1 MISYILVR
9 VEDCGIDGTNP
20 HLSHQYQNISSKR
33 KFRVPIKGTP
43 TDLRADYCILSN
55 NLTMGYLKF
64 YLTITVF
71 ITATICS
78 VIYSVK
84 IARADPNPSVQIQ
97 TATPI
102 SQNFVS
108 QGTEILLNGKTLII
122 PWGQWQV
129 GKSLRL
135 GISDTA
141 LDRQMGVE
149 LFSNNSYQTQP
160 IDWYATQRSPINLK
174 AKLSQQYR
182 YLDITDLAKSSG
194 WQWQLVGGKLQL
206 NTPPTRVTNVQ
217 RQSIPKNGKI
227 AVTLDRATPWKLSQ
241 TPTEGYL
248 TIEATADP
256 ALLAQFNVPPVVDP
270 ANLDPDDDPTA
281 QKLEYK
287 VTSNNNQT
295 IIQFPI
301 VKGQRARAKLL
312 SSTNLEVTINSSPE
326 MIPNRDI
333 NWAPG
338 FMWRQKWIRLGTNNF
353 PVSYLEIDPRQKSI
367 KLRPILSQEPN
378 QEPNLVGSNHLIKFA
393 PPTQVAAAI
402 NGGYFNRNNRMP
414 LGAIKRDGQWL
425 SSPILN
431 RGVVGWNDGGKIG
444 ISRLKMQETIDTSTG
459 AKLPTLALNS
469 AYAQAG
475 WSRYTS
481 EWGNTYTP
489 IQANESIV
497 TVQRDKVTQI
507 TPGNLAGSIKLPIPI
522 DGYLLVLR
530 GQPQLFGSIKV
541 ITVVPGQT
549 NIKLNGGTPA
559 NEYLP
564 ELKGQPALSSLSI
577 GTTLTIKRQL
587 TLPEFENYA
596 QILGAGPWLV
606 QSGRIVLDA
615 KSENFGAAFSKESA
629 VRSAIANT
637 STGNIILV
645 AVHNRAGGKGPTL
658 SEMAQLM
665 QQMGTTDALN
675 LDGGSSTSLY
685 LGGQLVDRASATA
698 ARVHNAIGISIQP

>member
-1 MISYILVR
+1 M
-9 VEDCGIDGTNP
+9 
-20 HLSHQYQNISSKR
+20 H
-33 KFRVPIKGTP
+33 
-43 TDLRADYCILSN
+43 
-55 NLTMGYLKF
+55 YLKF
-64 YLTITVF
+64 YLIVIAFVTTNLYPF
-71 ITATICS
+71 
-78 VIYSVK
+78 IYSIK
-84 IARADPNPSVQIQ
+84 TAHADLKPNVPIQ
-97 TATPI
+97 PNIPT
-102 SQNFVS
+102 SQNFVN
-108 QGTEILLNGKTLII
+108 QGTEILLNGKTLTI

-129 GKSLRL
+129 GNSLRL

-149 LFSNNSYQTQP
+149 LFSNNNYQTQP
-160 IDWYATQRSPINLK
+160 IDWYTTQRSPITLK
-174 AKLSQQYR
+174 AKLSKQYR
-182 YLDITDLAKSSG
+182 YLDITELAKSSG
-194 WQWQLVGGKLQL
+194 WQWQLIGGKLQL
-206 NTPPTRVTNVQ
+206 NTPATRVTNVQ
-217 RQSIPKNGKI
+217 RQTIPKNGKI
-227 AVTLDRATPWKLSQ
+227 SVTLDRSTPWKLSQ

-248 TIEATADP
+248 TIEANADP
-256 ALLAQFNVPPVVDP
+256 ALLTQLNIPPIVDP
-270 ANLDPDDDPTA
+270 ANIDPDDDPTA

-312 SSTNLEVTINSSPE
+312 SPTNLEVSINPNLA
-326 MIPNRDI
+326 MIPDREI

-338 FMWRQKWIRLGTNNF
+338 LKWRQKWVRLGANNF
-353 PVSYLEIDPRQKSI
+353 PVSYLEIDPRQKGI
-367 KLRPILSQEPN
+367 KLRPILP
-378 QEPNLVGSNHLIKFA
+378 QEPNLVGSNHLVKFA
-393 PPTQVAAAI
+393 PPAQVAAAI

-414 LGAIKRDGQWL
+414 LGAIKRDGKWL
-425 SSPILN
+425 SGPILN
-431 RGVVGWNDGGKIG
+431 RGAIGWNDGGQIR

-459 AKLPTLALNS
+459 TKLPALALNS

-481 EWGNTYTP
+481 EWGSTYSP

-497 TVQRDKVTQI
+497 TVQQDKVTQI
-507 TPGNLAGSIKLPIPI
+507 TPGNLAGSINLPIPI
-522 DGYLLVLR
+522 NGYLLVLR
-530 GQPQLFGSIKV
+530 GQPELFGSIKV

-549 NIKLNGGTPA
+549 AINLNGGTPA

-564 ELKGQPALSSLSI
+564 ELKGQPALSSLPI
-577 GTTLTIKRQL
+577 GTTLTLKRQL
-587 TLPEFENYA
+587 ALPEFENYA
-596 QILGAGPWLV
+596 QIMGAGPWLI
-606 QSGRIVLDA
+606 QSGKIVLDA

-658 SEMAQLM
+658 TEMAQLM
-665 QQMGTTDALN
+665 QQMGTVEALN

-698 ARVHNAIGISIQP
+698 ARVHNAIGISLAEPLPGRIEP